1 MKCKLSR
8 CQQLQTRTEAKS
20 LRTLC
25 SVRNLVVHTT
35 LSRTSG
41 LDGDVPLPSC
51 EKVRDGDENVTGGT
65 PKVLDDVVLSP
76 LVSYSNL
83 VDRVDVFDKL

>member
-1 MKCKLSR
+1 
-8 CQQLQTRTEAKS
+8 
-20 LRTLC
+20 
-25 SVRNLVVHTT
+25 
-35 LSRTSG
+35 
-41 LDGDVPLPSC
+41 VPLPSC